1 MTQEDKYRQQATVLM
16 KKMDEARI
24 LFTKHK
30 PSIGYVGELLLR
42 QVLKNLLPKE
52 YGICQGF
59 ILNKN
64 IKNEDKLSTQCDI
77 IIFRKGNGSIA
88 YSIGDLKVI
97 KASYVIAVFEVKSSL
112 NRDTF
117 LSTLEAFEKLQ
128 ELRVEHKFVFVFGK
142 LSRRSLRRWF
152 FQYKYPKNSNED
164 FGVIDTEL
172 YDWPDIE
179 WLPKSIISL
188 ESHNLFVLNHLQD
201 KNNDHLGYVSYKI
214 TDKTNMEISCLQEF
228 LANVMDLLNGAFEI
242 DRNDYSIK
250 DGFSLYGFC

>member
-16 KKMDEARI
+16 KKMDKARM
-24 LFTKHK
+24 LFTNHK

-42 QVLKNLLPKE
+42 QVLRNLLPKE

-59 ILNKN
+59 ILNN
-64 IKNEDKLSTQCDI
+64 IIKTEDKLSTQCDI
-77 IIFRKGNGSIA
+77 IIFRKENGSIA

-97 KASYVIAVFEVKSSL
+97 NASYVIAVIEVKSSL
-112 NRDTF
+112 NKDTF

-152 FQYKYPKNSNED
+152 FQYRFPKNSNEE
-164 FGVIDTEL
+164 VLVMDTAL
-172 YDWPDIE
+172 YDWSDME
-179 WLPKSIISL
+179 WLPESILSL
-188 ESHNLFVLNHLQD
+188 ESHNLFVLDHLQD
-201 KNNDHLGYVSYKI
+201 DDNDFIGYTSYKI
-214 TDKTNMEISCLQEF
+214 KDKTNMEISCLQEF
-228 LANVMDLLNGAFEI
+228 LANVMDLINSTFEI

-250 DGFSLYGFC
+250 DGFPIV

>member
-1 MTQEDKYRQQATVLM
+1 MTQEDRYRQQARILI
-16 KKMDEARI
+16 KKMIEARK
-24 LFTKHK
+24 LFAKHK
-30 PSIGYVGELLLR
+30 PSIGYVGELLSR
-42 QVLKNLLPKE
+42 QVLRNLLPKE

-112 NRDTF
+112 NKDTF

-142 LSRRSLRRWF
+142 LSKRSLRRWF
-152 FQYKYPKNSNED
+152 FQYRYPKNSNEE
-164 FGVIDTEL
+164 VLVMDTAL
-172 YDWPDIE
+172 YDWSDME
-179 WLPKSIISL
+179 WLPESILSL
-188 ESHNLFVLNHLQD
+188 ESHNLFVLDHLQD
-201 KNNDHLGYVSYKI
+201 DDNDFIGYTSYKI
-214 TDKTNMEISCLQEF
+214 KDKTNMEISCLQEF
-228 LANVMDLLNGAFEI
+228 LANVMDLINSTFEI

-250 DGFSLYGFC
+250 DGFPIYTI

>member
-1 MTQEDKYRQQATVLM
+1 MI
-16 KKMDEARI
+16 EARK

-42 QVLKNLLPKE
+42 QVLRNLLPKE

-77 IIFRKGNGSIA
+77 IIFRKEKGSIA

-97 KASYVIAVFEVKSSL
+97 NASYVIAVIEVKSSL
-112 NRDTF
+112 NKNSF
-117 LSTLEAFEKLQ
+117 LTTLETFEKLQ
-128 ELRVEHKFVFVFGK
+128 KIKVDHKFVFVFGK

-152 FQYKYPKNSNED
+152 FQYRNPENTNE
-164 FGVIDTEL
+164 GVEVMDTAL

-179 WLPKSIISL
+179 WLPKSILSL
-188 ESHNLFVLNHLQD
+188 ESHNLFVLDHLQD
-201 KNNDHLGYVSYKI
+201 DDNDFIGYASYKI
-214 TDKTNMEISCLQEF
+214 ADKTNKEISCLQQF
-228 LANVMDLLNGAFEI
+228 LSNVTDLLDDTFEI
-242 DRNDYSIK
+242 DWNDYSIK
-250 DGFSLYGFC
+250 DGFPIV

>member
-16 KKMDEARI
+16 KKMDEARM
-24 LFTKHK
+24 LFTNHK

-42 QVLKNLLPKE
+42 QVLRYLLPKE

-77 IIFRKGNGSIA
+77 IIFRKGNGSIV

-112 NRDTF
+112 NKDTF

-142 LSRRSLRRWF
+142 LSKRSLRRWF
-152 FQYKYPKNSNED
+152 FQYRYPKNSNEE
-164 FGVIDTEL
+164 VLVMDTAL
-172 YDWPDIE
+172 YDWSDME
-179 WLPKSIISL
+179 WLPESILSL
-188 ESHNLFVLNHLQD
+188 ESHNLFVLDHLQD
-201 KNNDHLGYVSYKI
+201 DDNDFIGYTSYKI
-214 TDKTNMEISCLQEF
+214 KDKTNMEISCLQEF
-228 LANVMDLLNGAFEI
+228 LANVMDLINSTFEI

-250 DGFSLYGFC
+250 DGFPIYTI

>member
-1 MTQEDKYRQQATVLM
+1 MTQEDRYRQQARIFI
-16 KKMDEARI
+16 KKMIEARK
-24 LFTKHK
+24 LFARHK
-30 PSIGYVGELLLR
+30 PSIGYVGELLSR
-42 QVLKNLLPKE
+42 QVLRNLLPKE

-112 NRDTF
+112 NKDTF

-142 LSRRSLRRWF
+142 LSKRSLRRWF
-152 FQYKYPKNSNED
+152 FQYRYPKNSNEE
-164 FGVIDTEL
+164 VLVMDTAL
-172 YDWPDIE
+172 YDWSDME
-179 WLPKSIISL
+179 WLPESILSL
-188 ESHNLFVLNHLQD
+188 ESHNLFVLDHLQGD
-201 KNNDHLGYVSYKI
+201 DNDFIGYTSYIIK
-214 TDKTNMEISCLQEF
+214 DKTNMEISCLQEF
-228 LANVMDLLNGAFEI
+228 LANVMDLINSTFEI

-250 DGFSLYGFC
+250 DGFPIYTI